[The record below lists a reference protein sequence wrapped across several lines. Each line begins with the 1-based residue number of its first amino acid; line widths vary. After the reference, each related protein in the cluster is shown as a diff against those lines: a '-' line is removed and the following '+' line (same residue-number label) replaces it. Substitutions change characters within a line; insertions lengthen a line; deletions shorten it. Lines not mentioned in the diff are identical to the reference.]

1 MAITFPVDDV
11 VPAADLPLTHTL
23 AEHLG
28 KVLAFGGDGEKR
40 VLTHTVDCTA
50 PLLGAI
56 HVAFAQHRPLVLSPD
71 AVWLTILGGVAQHV
85 NLNAEVLRPRLVR
98 HHGKRELRVTL
109 TESLEL
115 NPAAI
120 RDAVAGFRSAI
131 AREIGQGP
139 AALLTCDF
147 STTSHVERTASE
159 ILLMDTYSP
168 YFDLSVACVCGIPE
182 LTLLGEASDWRGMR
196 ERVDVLAELDLGWWT
211 SSLAPILD
219 KLALA
224 SEGRPDAKFFR
235 DIYKPQD
242 AYGGEVIVGWSA
254 RLYPYVANEGRFD
267 KRNPL
272 LELPLDFRP
281 PKREKTSPWYS
292 GVGIRTGDVP
302 AGLGTCIVK
311 VEDAITRR
319 HYSLEVRGGLVG
331 VEVDAEGRL
340 APCAG
345 WTVGYAKANLS
356 ELIRALRERTDFV
369 AESPEPRIDRI
380 AYPTPERLELADAF
394 GAARLFVGGR
404 EWHLRAPSQAQLIEV
419 DLPEARYPAVACRVI
434 DLPDGSCICSIDG
447 TGHPAWAAARPARA
461 LVRLRDSELE
471 PLPEPPPIDPVTGLP
486 SKDRVRLHDE
496 STHRTRQLPRDIE
509 VVGESLAEL
518 LSQALASD
526 GALPPAVTTLAA
538 KVADPASWSRQQ

>member
-1 MAITFPVDDV
+1 VAITFRVDDV
-11 VPAADLPLTHTL
+11 VRATDLPPTQTL

-28 KVLAFGGDGEKR
+28 SVLAFGGDGEKR
-40 VLTHTVDCTA
+40 MLKSTVDCPA

-71 AVWLTILGGVAQHV
+71 AVWLTILSGVAQHV
-85 NLNAEVLRPRLVR
+85 KLNAEALRPRLVR
-98 HHGKRELRVTL
+98 HQRKRELRVTL

-115 NPAAI
+115 NPVAI

-147 STTSHVERTASE
+147 STTSDVERTASE

-168 YFDLSVACVCGIPE
+168 YFDFSVACVCGIPE
-182 LTLLGEASDWRGMR
+182 LTLLGEAGDWREMR

-211 SSLAPILD
+211 SSLAPILE
-219 KLALA
+219 KLVDAI
-224 SEGRPDAKFFR
+224 EGRPDAKFFR

-242 AYGGEVIVGWSA
+242 AYGGEIIFGWSA
-254 RLYPYVANEGRFD
+254 RLYPYVASGGRFE

-272 LELPLDFRP
+272 LELPLNYRP

-311 VEDAITRR
+311 VDDAMTER
-319 HYSLEVRGGLVG
+319 HYSLELRGGLVG
-331 VEVDAEGRL
+331 VEVDGDGRL

-345 WTVGYAKANLS
+345 WTVGYAKANLGA
-356 ELIRALRERTDFV
+356 LIEALRERADFV
-369 AESPEPRIDRI
+369 ADPPEARIDWM
-380 AYPTPERLELADAF
+380 AFSTSERLELADAF
-394 GAARLFVGGR
+394 GTARLFVGRR
-404 EWHLRAPSQAQLIEV
+404 EWRLRAPSQAQFIEV
-419 DLPEARYPAVACRVI
+419 ELPERGYPASACRII
-434 DLPDGSCICSIDG
+434 DLPDGSCICYVDV
-447 TGHPAWAAARPARA
+447 TGRQAW

-486 SKDRVRLHDE
+486 TKDRIRLRDE

-509 VVGESLAEL
+509 VVGDSLAEL
-518 LSQALASD
+518 LSRALASD
-526 GALPPAVTTLAA
+526 GELPPAVTTLAA
-538 KVADPASWSRQQ
+538 KFADPASWQHLRRNE